1 MSETVSDQDSVP
13 EAQLQSKALGSTIR
27 RQLILASLFP
37 LAFFGLLSILVISIA
52 INQVTLRLALQ
63 GNLAEIRAA
72 ADDLATT
79 MDAQVLPSSNDMIDI
94 LRSLGIE
101 NDGRLYLVTE
111 SGNLLVGSNPELTTP
126 PISRAE
132 LETFFQGGTS
142 ESKLMVSAYS
152 GDQAII
158 SFSPLAVMN
167 EGVILEVPWRAIL
180 APALY
185 YQLLLAGF
193 LALGTIF
200 SLYMLSLGIGRVI
213 RPIADLANS
222 ATQAVPGSIFRPLP
236 EQGPVEISNLI
247 KAFNQMVIRLA
258 EQQGTVRQYAHKA
271 LLSQEEERQRLSHE
285 LHDGTVQDLVGL
297 VQRVELLRSELDRNP
312 DQARRRLDELQ
323 SLVEQT
329 LSDVRRISN
338 ALRPPILEDLGLPV
352 ALQSLC
358 SDLEKQVPAI
368 QCIFTVT
375 GEKHRLPPEVE
386 LAIFRVVQ
394 EALVNI
400 RKHVSNATRVDVE
413 LIFEE
418 DNIQAVI
425 RNDGSSLPVLDMRS
439 QVRTGHLG
447 LAGMYERAR
456 LFHGDLD
463 VISEPGSV
471 TKITL
476 RLPVDANR

>member
-1 MSETVSDQDSVP
+1 
-13 EAQLQSKALGSTIR
+13 
-27 RQLILASLFP
+27 LI
-37 LAFFGLLSILVISIA
+37 
-52 INQVTLRLALQ
+52 
-63 GNLAEIRAA
+63 
-72 ADDLATT
+72 
-79 MDAQVLPSSNDMIDI
+79 
-94 LRSLGIE
+94 
-101 NDGRLYLVTE
+101 TE
-111 SGNLLVGSNPELTTP
+111 SGNLLVGSNPDLTSP

-132 LETFFQGGTS
+132 LATFFQEAKS
-142 ESKLMVSAYS
+142 ESKLMVSANS

-158 SFSPLAVMN
+158 SFSPLAVLN
-167 EGVILEVPWRAIL
+167 AGVLLEVPWRVIL
-180 APALY
+180 APAIY
-185 YQLLLAGF
+185 FQLVLAGL

-236 EQGPVEISNLI
+236 EQGPVEISSLI

-285 LHDGTVQDLVGL
+285 LHDGTVQDLVSL
-297 VQRVELLRSELDRNP
+297 VQRVELLRSELDKDP
-312 DQARRRLDELQ
+312 DQAHRRLDELQ

-368 QCIFTVT
+368 QCNCTVT
-375 GEKHRLPPEVE
+375 GEKHRLQQEIE

-400 RKHVSNATRVDVE
+400 RKHASNATRVDVE
-413 LIFEE
+413 LIFER

-425 RNDGSSLPVLDMRS
+425 RNNGSSLPVLDMRS
-439 QVRTGHLG
+439 QIRTGHLG

-463 VISEPGSV
+463 IISEPGCI
-471 TKITL
+471 TRITL
-476 RLPVDANR
+476 RLPVDGNE

>member
-13 EAQLQSKALGSTIR
+13 EAQLQSKVLGSTIR

-37 LAFFGLLSILVISIA
+37 LAFFGLLSILVTSIA

-72 ADDLATT
+72 ADDLSTT
-79 MDAQVLPSSNDMIDI
+79 VGAQVLPAGNDMLDI

-101 NDGRLYLVTE
+101 NEGRLYLVTE
-111 SGNLLVGSNPELTTP
+111 SGNLLLGSNPDLTSP

-132 LETFFQGGTS
+132 LATFFQVGKS

-158 SFSPLAVMN
+158 SFSPLPVMN
-167 EGVILEVPWRAIL
+167 AGVILEVPWRAIL

-193 LALGTIF
+193 LALGTTF

-213 RPIADLANS
+213 RPIADLAKS

-236 EQGPVEISNLI
+236 VQGPIEISSLI

-258 EQQGTVRQYAHKA
+258 EQQGTVRQYAQKA
-271 LLSQEEERQRLSHE
+271 LLSQEEERQRFSHE

-312 DQARRRLDELQ
+312 DQARHRLDELQ

-358 SDLEKQVPAI
+358 KDLEKQVPAI
-368 QCIFTVT
+368 QCICTVT
-375 GEKHRLPPEVE
+375 GEKHRLQPEVE

-400 RKHVSNATRVDVE
+400 RKHASNATRVDVE

-425 RNDGSSLPVLDMRS
+425 RNDGLSIPVLDMRS

-463 VISEPGSV
+463 IISERGNV
-471 TKITL
+471 TTITL
-476 RLPVDANR
+476 RLPFDGNG